1 MARLLLLGGTREAL
15 ELAHALAAKP
25 AIQTI
30 TSLAGRTRTPA
41 QTPGEVRVG
50 GFGGAEG
57 LARFL
62 EVEAVDLVVDA
73 THPFAAIMA
82 RNAAEACR
90 KTGVPRLKLLRPAWK
105 EEAGDRW
112 TGVSSA
118 QQAAEALTGL
128 AKRVFLTIGHQ
139 DLRAFASHSK
149 IWFLVRLIDPPEGP
163 PPLAAHEIVLGRG
176 PFAEADE
183 IALMRRHGIE
193 ALVAKNSGG
202 ELTYAKIAAARRL
215 GLPVVMLR
223 RPDPPPGESVE
234 TVDQA
239 LAWVAAHTG
248 SLPERL

>member
-15 ELAHALAAKP
+15 ELARALAAK
-25 AIQTI
+25 ADLQTI

-41 QTPGEVRVG
+41 ETPGEVRVG

-62 EVEAVDLVVDA
+62 EAEAVDLVIDA
-73 THPFAAIMA
+73 THPFAEIMA
-82 RNAAEACR
+82 RNAAAACR
-90 KTGVPRLKLLRPAWK
+90 ETGVPRLKLLRPAWK
-105 EEAGDRW
+105 RESGDRW
-112 TGVSSA
+112 IEVESTE
-118 QQAAEALTGL
+118 QAAETLPSL

-139 DLRAFASHSK
+139 DLRAFARHSK

-163 PPLAAHEIVLGRG
+163 LPLAAHEIVLGRG

-183 IALMRRHGIE
+183 IALRREYGIE

-215 GLPVVMLR
+215 GLSVIMLH
-223 RPDPPPGESVE
+223 RPDPPPGKSVE

-239 LAWVAAHTG
+239 LAWIAAHTA
-248 SLPERL
+248 ERP